1 MMTNELIHT
10 TYPLRARTS
19 IVFTGSPRINLRYR
33 PKSPTSSCSSY
44 HYITAGSL
52 IRRMHQPNPPPPPP
66 SPPAAP
72 AGPSPSLVGM
82 AEATAATATAAA
94 LPTPM
99 RSQSSVEPWQQNHHS
114 SNEDD
119 PFFPPSAGMGV
130 RRTSTDP
137 HALTTPDL
145 SWLLLGDPSGGGGG
159 GTAAD
164 ATQQQH
170 VRNLKWNGSNARRPA
185 IRV

>member
-1 MMTNELIHT
+1 
-10 TYPLRARTS
+10 
-19 IVFTGSPRINLRYR
+19 
-33 PKSPTSSCSSY
+33 
-44 HYITAGSL
+44 
-52 IRRMHQPNPPPPPP
+52 
-66 SPPAAP
+66 
-72 AGPSPSLVGM
+72 VGM

-159 GTAAD
+159 GTAAGEVSPR
-164 ATQQQH
+164 
-170 VRNLKWNGSNARRPA
+170 VRLWLPLSLPGTMSVASCCMSRSSCCQ
-185 IRV
+185 